1 MARGCGGL
9 TAKQQRFVEE
19 FLVDGNATQAAIRAG
34 YSERTARSIAQE
46 NLTRPDIATAIATG
60 QRARSTH
67 LGTTADDI
75 ARELVKLGFANMAD
89 YLTVGE
95 DGQPT
100 LDWSQLTRDQAA
112 ALQEVTVDEYVDGAG
127 DDAREVRFKLGDKR
141 SSLVDLAKLLGFW
154 KERHEVTGRVRL
166 EDVLEVAILWAK
178 RKGHIDPNLSR
189 KP

>member
-46 NLTRPDIATAIATG
+46 NLTKPDIAQAIAAG

-67 LGTTADDI
+67 LGITADDI
-75 ARELVKLGFANMAD
+75 ARELAKLGFANMAD

-127 DDAREVRFKLGDKR
+127 DDAREVRKVRFKLSDKR
-141 SSLVDLAKLLGFW
+141 ASLVDLAKLLGFW
-154 KERHEVTGRVRL
+154 KEKHELSGRVRL
-166 EDVLEVAILWAK
+166 EDILEA
-178 RKGHIDPNLSR
+178 SR
-189 KP
+189 E

>member
-46 NLTRPDIATAIATG
+46 NLTKPDIAQAIAAG

-75 ARELVKLGFANMAD
+75 ARELAKLGFANMAD

-127 DDAREVRFKLGDKR
+127 DDAREVRKVRFKLGEKR
-141 SSLVDLAKLLGFW
+141 SALVDLAKLLGFW

-166 EDVLEVAILWAK
+166 EDVLEA
-178 RKGHIDPNLSR
+178 SR
-189 KP
+189 E